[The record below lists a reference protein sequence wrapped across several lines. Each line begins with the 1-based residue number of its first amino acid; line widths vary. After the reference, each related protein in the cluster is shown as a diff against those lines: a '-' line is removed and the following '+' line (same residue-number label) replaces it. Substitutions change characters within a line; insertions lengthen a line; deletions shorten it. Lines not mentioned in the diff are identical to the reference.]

1 MKKSILYAAIL
12 SLLIFAACK
21 KNNDKPSSPSL
32 AGKWSLVNENIID
45 VENGIGVDTI
55 NYTGTPADYVDF
67 RSDHKVYS
75 SVATITDTSA
85 YQILNNNKVV
95 IDIDTFD
102 IQSLTATSA
111 SLYSKVFDDDSTYSK
126 ITLNLKR

>member
-1 MKKSILYAAIL
+1 MKKNILYAGIA
-12 SLLIFAACK
+12 SVLIFAACK

-32 AGKWSLVNENIID
+32 VGKWSLVSENIID

-55 NYTGTPADYVDF
+55 NYTGNAADYVDF
-67 RSDHKVYS
+67 RSDHYVYS
-75 SVATITDTSA
+75 SVASITDTSA

-102 IQSLTATSA
+102 IQSLTATAA

>member
-1 MKKSILYAAIL
+1 M
-12 SLLIFAACK
+12 
-21 KNNDKPSSPSL
+21 
-32 AGKWSLVNENIID
+32 
-45 VENGIGVDTI
+45 

-75 SVATITDTSA
+75 SVASITDTSA

-102 IQSLTATSA
+102 IQSLTANSA

>member
-1 MKKSILYAAIL
+1 MKKSIFYAAIA
-12 SLLIFAACK
+12 SALLFAACK
-21 KNNDKPSSPSL
+21 KNNDKISSPSL
-32 AGKWSLVNENIID
+32 VGKWSLVNENIID

-55 NYTGTPADYVDF
+55 NYPGNPADYVDF

-75 SVATITDTSA
+75 FVASISDTSA
-85 YQILNNNKVV
+85 YEILNNNKVV

-126 ITLNLKR
+126 ITINLER